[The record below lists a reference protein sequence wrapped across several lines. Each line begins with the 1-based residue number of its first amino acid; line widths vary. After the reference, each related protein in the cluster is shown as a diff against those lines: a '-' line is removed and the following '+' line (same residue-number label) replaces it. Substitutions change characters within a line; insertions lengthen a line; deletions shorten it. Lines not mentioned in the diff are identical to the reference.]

1 MVSPHRVHALP
12 GGARLVVE
20 SMPERHSTSV
30 VLMFAGG
37 SRLEDE
43 RLAGVSHFIEH
54 LYFKGTQRRPSS
66 KEIADAIE
74 GVGGFINAST
84 DKELTAYWAR
94 VPSEHM
100 ALGLDVLFDVVT
112 NSKLDP
118 ADVERERMVILE
130 ELRMYQD
137 QPQDYVQN
145 LFEELIW
152 PGHALG
158 RDIAGTEESVSR
170 LTRDDIL
177 EYADA
182 RYRLPNLVVGAA
194 GSLEETETLGMV
206 ATALSL
212 PGDLDGAL
220 SASPPPALDGPRV
233 LVRRRGTEQAH
244 ICLGTRALSY
254 LHPDRYALDLLNT
267 VLGEGMS
274 SRLFLNIRERLGL
287 AYDVHSFTQK
297 HRDTGYLGV
306 YIGVDPS
313 KAADAVNAAMAEL
326 RALGESEVFPE
337 ELTRAK
343 EFTKGRLR
351 LELETTNGVA
361 FWLTYQELLLGE
373 IKSIDEEVALVGWC
387 DGSGCEAGRSRGA
400 WRSDADGRDRPVHAR
415 QRVPARDRRLALGGS
430 LQGNRP
436 DDDRT
441 SFEHRHLCVDVAEVI
456 ERPDAKPSFAVDP
469 VAGDGTEKARVL
481 RFVSVV
487 AHHEVLVGRDEGT
500 IAEAPWL
507 RIGLQSPG
515 LGQVGLVEPMAVD
528 VHDTVANQQPFARQG
543 DDPLDEVGGVVRRR
557 PEDDDVAA
565 LRGVQ
570 PIVDLVRD
578 QVVVVVQ
585 GREHGEAFDMHRLNR
600 KADSEVED
608 DGENDDLS
616 NLTQEGRGRGA
627 FIWGGASRVFLLGR
641 HCV

>member
-1 MVSPHRVHALP
+1 MGSPHRVQALP
-12 GGARLVVE
+12 GGARLVTGT
-20 SMPERHSTSV
+20 MPERHWTSGV
-30 VLMFAGG
+30 FMFGGG
-37 SRLEDE
+37 SRLEDD

-54 LYFKGTQRRPSS
+54 LFFKGTKKRPSS

-74 GVGGFINAST
+74 GVGGFVNAST

-94 VPSEHM
+94 VPAEHTE
-100 ALGLDVLFDVVT
+100 LGLDVLFDIVA
-112 NSKLDP
+112 NSKLDE
-118 ADVERERMVILE
+118 ADVERERMVIME

-152 PGHALG
+152 PGHPLG

-170 LTRDDIL
+170 LSRDHIL
-177 EYADA
+177 QYADA

-206 ATALSL
+206 ATTLSL

-233 LVRRRGTEQAH
+233 LVRRRDTEQAH

-313 KAADAVNAAMAEL
+313 KAVEAIKAVVAEMIEL
-326 RALGESEVFPE
+326 CDRDLSDE
-337 ELTRAK
+337 ELQRAK

-351 LELETTNGVA
+351 LDLETTNGVA

-373 IKSIDEEVALVGWC
+373 IRSIEDELRLVDAVSASDVRRVAN
-387 DGSGCEAGRSRGA
+387 S
-400 WRSDADGRDRPVHAR
+400 
-415 QRVPARDRRLALGGS
+415 
-430 LQGNRP
+430 
-436 DDDRT
+436 
-441 SFEHRHLCVDVAEVI
+441 
-456 ERPDAKPSFAVDP
+456 
-469 VAGDGTEKARVL
+469 VL
-481 RFVSVV
+481 R
-487 AHHEVLVGRDEGT
+487 
-500 IAEAPWL
+500 
-507 RIGLQSPG
+507 SPI
-515 LGQVGLVEPMAVD
+515 QMAVIG
-528 VHDTVANQQPFARQG
+528 PFTKESTFETAI
-543 DDPLDEVGGVVRRR
+543 E
-557 PEDDDVAA
+557 
-565 LRGVQ
+565 
-570 PIVDLVRD
+570 
-578 QVVVVVQ
+578 
-585 GREHGEAFDMHRLNR
+585 
-600 KADSEVED
+600 S
-608 DGENDDLS
+608 
-616 NLTQEGRGRGA
+616 
-627 FIWGGASRVFLLGR
+627 
-641 HCV
+641 